1 MLIVLGGLPGTGK
14 TTLARLLSEAVQAAY
29 LRIDAIEQSLRDLKQ
44 FQGGVDDAGYRI
56 AYALAESNLQLGQ
69 TVIADSVN
77 PIAITRNAWGD
88 IAART
93 ESRIVEIETICS
105 DAEEHRRRIETR
117 VVDIPGLVPPT
128 WQQVVEREY
137 EPWDRPHIVVDTA
150 KLSPE
155 DALKEILTQIW
166 A

>member
-1 MLIVLGGLPGTGK
+1 MLIVFGGLPGTGK

-29 LRIDAIEQSLRDLKQ
+29 LRIDTIEQSLREMKQ

-77 PIAITRNAWGD
+77 PLAITRNAWRD
-88 IAART
+88 IAARA
-93 ESRIVEIETICS
+93 EARIIEIETICS
-105 DAEEHRRRIETR
+105 DAGEHRRRIETR
-117 VVDIPGLVPPT
+117 VIDVPGLVPPT
-128 WQQVVEREY
+128 WQQVEEREY
-137 EPWDRPHIVVDTA
+137 EPWEAPHIVVDTA

-166 A
+166 S

>member
-1 MLIVLGGLPGTGK
+1 MLIVFGGLPGTGK

-29 LRIDAIEQSLRDLKQ
+29 LRIDTIEQSLRKMTQ

-69 TVIADSVN
+69 TVIADSVD
-77 PIAITRNAWGD
+77 PIALTRNAWRD
-88 IAART
+88 IAARS
-93 ESRIVEIETICS
+93 ESRIIEIETICS
-105 DAEEHRRRIETR
+105 DVEDRRRRIETR
-117 VVDIPGLVPPT
+117 VIDIPGLVPPT

-137 EPWDRPHIVVDTA
+137 ERWDRPHIVVDTA

-166 A
+166 S

>member
-1 MLIVLGGLPGTGK
+1 MLIVFGGLPGTGK

-29 LRIDAIEQSLRDLKQ
+29 LRIDTIEQSLRKMTQ

-56 AYALAESNLQLGQ
+56 AYALTESNLQLGQ

-77 PIAITRNAWGD
+77 PIALTRNAWRD
-88 IAART
+88 IAARS
-93 ESRIVEIETICS
+93 ESRIIEIETICS
-105 DAEEHRRRIETR
+105 DVEEHRRRIETR
-117 VVDIPGLVPPT
+117 VIDIPGLVPPT

-137 EPWDRPHIVVDTA
+137 ERWDRPHIVVDTA

-166 A
+166 S